1 MSEAGG
7 TWWTHLSMNVNSPD
21 LGSLF
26 LRKSQSAWRFPAASA
41 AGQHSE
47 AKPPGSGDLCLN
59 SAPTLC
65 RPQADLRA
73 GHLLFF
79 RGLSHTLKA
88 VENSALAFNTLPVHA
103 PLRLRTEIWIG
114 QNLVMIFWVNG
125 KRKNINIP
133 FPVMPNC
140 LGVDVQLSSK

>member
-26 LRKSQSAWRFPAASA
+26 LRKSPVCMKIPSSQCCWATLRSKASRQW
-41 AGQHSE
+41 GPLPE
-47 AKPPGSGDLCLN
+47 LCTY
-59 SAPTLC
+59 SVQTSS
-65 RPQADLRA
+65 RPQG

-103 PLRLRTEIWIG
+103 PLRLCTEIWIG